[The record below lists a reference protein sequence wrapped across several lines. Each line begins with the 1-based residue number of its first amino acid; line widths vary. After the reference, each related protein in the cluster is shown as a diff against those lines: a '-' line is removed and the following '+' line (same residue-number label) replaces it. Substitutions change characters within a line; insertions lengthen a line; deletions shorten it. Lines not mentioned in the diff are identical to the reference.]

1 MVNSTC
7 LRLASLASLGKLS
20 ELEAS
25 LCAMF
30 PAGEYKRGSWG
41 FHAQK
46 MIAFL
51 RDGVPAFTIFTKGN
65 SKLPFVSFS
74 VLPLVSCP
82 GAGDCKRWCYSLKAW
97 RYPAA
102 FFRQLQNLILL
113 LSEKG
118 RETLTL
124 AFLAIQRDA
133 TVRLYVD
140 GDIHNLECL
149 AFWFGLC
156 NARPDLSVYGY
167 SKSWGIFLRWTGAF
181 PLNYTLNLSSG
192 SVHNALVRA
201 QVAKLPIV
209 RGEFIAVNAA
219 VDAPKRDKKTGE
231 PSDLNAWNAYRRSVM
246 EAAKAAGHAKVFVC
260 PGLCGHCV
268 NGKHACGNRAFDG
281 VTIAIGVH

>member
-1 MVNSTC
+1 MDNTTA
-7 LRLASLASLGKLS
+7 LRLASLASLNRLS
-20 ELEAS
+20 ELEAT

-30 PAGEYKRGSWG
+30 PAGEYKRGTWG

-51 RDGVPAFTIFTKGN
+51 RDGVPAFTIFTRGN

-113 LSEKG
+113 FSKEGLEHIIQAWNKIEKG
-118 RETLTL
+118 
-124 AFLAIQRDA
+124 AQ
-133 TVRLYVD
+133 VRLYVD
-140 GDIHNLECL
+140 GDVHNLETL

-156 NARPDLSVYGY
+156 YSRPDLSVYGY
-167 SKSWGIFLRWTGAF
+167 SKSWGVFLRWQGEF
-181 PLNYTLNLSSG
+181 PTNYTLNLSSG
-192 SVHNALVRA
+192 SVYNAEVKA

-209 RGEFIAVNAA
+209 RGEFVAVQAS
-219 VDAPKRDKKTGE
+219 VPAPKRCKKTGA
-231 PSDLNAWNAYRRSVM
+231 PSDLGAWQAYRKAVT
-246 EAAKAAGHAKVFVC
+246 EAAQAAGHAKVFVC
-260 PGLCGHCV
+260 PGLCGFCS

>member
-1 MVNSTC
+1 MDNTTA
-7 LRLASLASLGKLS
+7 LRLASLASLNRLS
-20 ELEAS
+20 ELEATLS
-25 LCAMF
+25 AMF

-51 RDGVPAFTIFTKGN
+51 RDGVPAFTIFTRGN

-113 LSEKG
+113 FSKEGLEHIIQAWNKIEKG
-118 RETLTL
+118 
-124 AFLAIQRDA
+124 AQ
-133 TVRLYVD
+133 VRLYVD
-140 GDIHNLECL
+140 GDVHNLETL

-156 NARPDLSVYGY
+156 YSRPDLSVYGY
-167 SKSWGIFLRWTGAF
+167 SKSWGVFLRWQGEF
-181 PLNYTLNLSSG
+181 PTNYTLNLSSG
-192 SVHNALVRA
+192 SVYNAEVKS

-209 RGEFIAVNAA
+209 RGEFVAVQAS
-219 VDAPKRDKKTGE
+219 VPAPKRCKKTGA
-231 PSDLNAWNAYRRSVM
+231 PSDLGAWQAYRKAVT
-246 EAAKAAGHAKVFVC
+246 EAAQAAGHAKVFVC
-260 PGLCGHCV
+260 PGLCGFCS

>member
-1 MVNSTC
+1 MDNATC
-7 LRLASLASLGKLS
+7 LRLASLASLNRLS
-20 ELEAS
+20 ELEAT
-25 LCAMF
+25 LCDMF
-30 PAGEYKRGSWG
+30 PAGEYKKGTWG
-41 FHAQK
+41 FFAQK

-51 RDGVPAFTIFTKGN
+51 QDGNPAFTIFTKGN

-82 GAGDCKRWCYSLKAW
+82 GAGDCKSWCYSLKAW

-118 RETLTL
+118 RETLTK
-124 AFLAIQRDA
+124 AFLAIKRDA

-149 AFWFGLC
+149 GFWFNLC

-167 SKSWGIFLRWTGAF
+167 SKSWGIFLRWEGAF

-192 SVHNALVRA
+192 SVHNALVKA
-201 QVAKLPIV
+201 QIAKLPIV
-209 RGEFIAVNAA
+209 RGEFVAVKAS

-231 PSDLNAWNAYRRSVM
+231 ASDPVAWQAYRKAVT
-246 EAAKAAGHAKVFVC
+246 EAAQAAGHAKVFVC
-260 PGLCGHCV
+260 PGLCGFCS

>member
-1 MVNSTC
+1 MDNTTA
-7 LRLASLASLGKLS
+7 LRLASLASFGRLS
-20 ELEAS
+20 ELEAT

-82 GAGDCKRWCYSLKAW
+82 GAGDCKKWCYSLKAW

-113 LSEKG
+113 FSKEGLEHIIQAWNEIEKG
-118 RETLTL
+118 
-124 AFLAIQRDA
+124 AQ
-133 TVRLYVD
+133 VRLYVD
-140 GDIHNLECL
+140 GDVHNLETL

-156 NARPDLSVYGY
+156 YSRPDLSVYGY
-167 SKSWGIFLRWTGAF
+167 SKSWGVFLRWQGEF
-181 PLNYTLNLSSG
+181 PTNYTLNLSSG
-192 SVHNALVRA
+192 SVYNAEVKA

-209 RGEFIAVNAA
+209 RGEFVAVQAS
-219 VDAPKRDKKTGE
+219 VEAPKRDKKTGA
-231 PSDLNAWNAYRRSVM
+231 PSDLNAWQAYRKAVM
-246 EAAKAAGHAKVFVC
+246 QAAKDAGHAKVFVC
-260 PGLCGHCV
+260 PGLCGFCS

>member
-1 MVNSTC
+1 MDNTTA
-7 LRLASLASLGKLS
+7 LRLASLVNRLS
-20 ELEAS
+20 ELEAT
-25 LCAMF
+25 LCSMF

-113 LSEKG
+113 FSEQG
-118 RETLTL
+118 RATITR
-124 AFLAIQRDA
+124 AFLSLAHA
-133 TVRLYVD
+133 VTVRLYVD
-140 GDIHNLECL
+140 GDIHNLETL
-149 AFWFGLC
+149 AFWFRLC
-156 NARPDLSVYGY
+156 SDRPDLSVYGY
-167 SKSWGIFLRWTGAF
+167 SKSWGVFLRWEGAF
-181 PLNYTLNLSSG
+181 PSNYTLNLSSG
-192 SVHNALVRA
+192 SVYNAEVKA

-209 RGEFIAVNAA
+209 RGEFVAVQAS
-219 VDAPKRDKKTGE
+219 VPAPKRCKKTGA
-231 PSDLNAWNAYRRSVM
+231 PSDLGAWQAYRKAVM
-246 EAAKAAGHAKVFVC
+246 QAAQAAGHAKVFVC
-260 PGLCGHCV
+260 PGLCGFCS
-268 NGKHACGNRAFDG
+268 NGKHACGNRDFDG

>member
-1 MVNSTC
+1 MDNTTA

-82 GAGDCKRWCYSLKAW
+82 GAGDCKKWCYSLKAW

-113 LSEKG
+113 FSKEGLEHIIQAWNVLEKG
-118 RETLTL
+118 
-124 AFLAIQRDA
+124 AQ
-133 TVRLYVD
+133 VRLYVD
-140 GDIHNLECL
+140 GDVHNLETL

-156 NARPDLSVYGY
+156 YSRPDLSVYGY
-167 SKSWGIFLRWTGAF
+167 SKSWGVFLRWQGEF
-181 PLNYTLNLSSG
+181 PTNYTLNLSSG
-192 SVHNALVRA
+192 SVYNAEVKA

-209 RGEFIAVNAA
+209 RGEFVAVQAS
-219 VDAPKRDKKTGE
+219 VPAPKRCKKTGA
-231 PSDLNAWNAYRRSVM
+231 PSDLGAWQAYRKAVT
-246 EAAKAAGHAKVFVC
+246 EAAQAAGHAKVFVC
-260 PGLCGHCV
+260 PGLCGFCS